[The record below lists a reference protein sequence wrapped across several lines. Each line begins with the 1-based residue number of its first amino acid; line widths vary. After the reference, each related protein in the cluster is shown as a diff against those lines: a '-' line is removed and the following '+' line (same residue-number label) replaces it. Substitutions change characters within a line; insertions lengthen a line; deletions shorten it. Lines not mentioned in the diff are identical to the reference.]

1 MRSWLNWAIAAFV
14 SLTLAKSQ
22 AASSVIEIPL
32 DRALK
37 DTNRPAVCKI
47 SSAPVLPVTALAFS
61 LDGKF
66 LFAGGYREIQVWD
79 MVKGSLAHKIT
90 SPQFKGQ
97 IQIMALDTGGHTLAV
112 GEGVPGREGCV
123 HFVDTTT
130 GKIMGTG
137 PKTKDVVCALAF
149 STDGQWLA
157 ASGADPSIQIWSLA
171 GKTNVA
177 VLKDH
182 TERVT
187 ALAFSSNNFC
197 LASAS
202 ADNNVLLWDT
212 VDWKAEERLPQ
223 GNPVAAAAFSNSGE
237 WLAWAGG
244 GGTERWIRSRKM
256 DYSGYGPAT
265 NAPTNI
271 ASGTTNASSLTS
283 GMATNLPPNTVATN
297 IASLSNSPQATNV
310 TNSAKLALPPVKRSA
325 NRPTLTYDCRPSLP
339 QDLIWNVEGKRIF
352 TACQDGSI
360 RVLPANVGMPIALLA
375 NGTNW
380 QYRVAT
386 DPDGQWLAAASAK
399 GCVQLWNLRKL
410 QLAVTFVAVQPK
422 GWLAVIPSGHYAASA
437 GLDPIWIDARGQPV
451 AANTV
456 KELKDA
462 AKVQS
467 ALAPEPEGKT
477 K

>member
-32 DRALK
+32 DRAIK
-37 DTNRPAVCKI
+37 DTNRPVVCQI
-47 SSAPVLPVTALAFS
+47 SSTPVLPVTALAFS

-79 MVKGSLAHKIT
+79 VVKGSLARKIT
-90 SPQFKGQ
+90 STQFKGQ
-97 IQIMALDTGGHTLAV
+97 IQTMALDTRGHMLAV
-112 GEGVPGREGCV
+112 GDGLPGREGCV
-123 HFVDTTT
+123 HFLDTTT
-130 GKIMGTG
+130 GKITGEG
-137 PKTKDVVCALAF
+137 PKTKDVVYALAF

-177 VLKDH
+177 TLKDH
-182 TERVT
+182 AERVT
-187 ALAFSSNNFC
+187 ALAFSSNNLC

-202 ADNNVLLWDT
+202 ADNNLLLWDT
-212 VDWKAEERLPQ
+212 DDWKIAERLPQ
-223 GNPVAAAAFSNSGE
+223 GNPVAAAAFNNSGE

-256 DYSGYGPAT
+256 DYSGYGPST
-265 NAPTNI
+265 NAPINL
-271 ASGTTNASSLTS
+271 AGGTTATQLPNS
-283 GMATNLPPNTVATN
+283 GAATNTTN
-297 IASLSNSPQATNV
+297 P
-310 TNSAKLALPPVKRSA
+310 AKPAQPLRRPI

-360 RVLPANVGMPIALLA
+360 RVLPANVGMPLALLA

-386 DPDGQWLAAASAK
+386 DPDGQWLASANAN

-410 QLAVTFVAVQPK
+410 QLAATFVAVRPS
-422 GWLAVIPSGHYAASA
+422 GWCVVTPSGHYTASS
-437 GLDPIWIDARGQPV
+437 GVEPIWLDSRGQPMPAT
-451 AANTV
+451 AA
-456 KELKDA
+456 KEWKDA
-462 AKVQS
+462 SKVRQS
-467 ALAPEPEGKT
+467 LVQEAEGKS